1 MRNAAALVQMTPA
14 LQPAAV
20 HRRPWLR
27 FVRRRTAV
35 AGGFVVAIF
44 LLMTLLGD
52 WIRPYPP
59 AAIDYDHTLSLP
71 SFAHLAGTDDFGR
84 DILSRLIIGSRYS
97 LGMGLV
103 ATSVGTLLGAAWG
116 ISSAFYGHGF
126 DNISMRMVDVLLAF
140 PGILLAIAIVA
151 ILGPGFVNVVIA
163 VGVFGIPTF
172 ARLTRGPGLAVMA
185 QEYIQAAHALGA
197 GGVRIMGRHILPAVL
212 PSILVYFTLRI
223 GITILTA
230 SALSYLGLG
239 VQPPTPEWGAML
251 ANARLFL
258 NVAPHLV
265 LAPGITISLAVLGFN
280 LLGDGVRDALDP
292 RLRT

>member
-1 MRNAAALVQMTPA
+1 MGEAAAIAPA
-14 LQPAAV
+14 SAAAAPAAT
-20 HRRPWLR
+20 RWRPWLR

-35 AGGFVVAIF
+35 AGGIITVLF
-44 LLMTLLGD
+44 LLVMLLGN

-59 AAIDYDHTLSLP
+59 AAVDYDHTLSSP
-71 SFAHLAGTDDFGR
+71 SPAHLAGTDDFGR
-84 DILSRLIIGSRYS
+84 DILSRLVIGARYS

-103 ATSVGTLLGAAWG
+103 ATSVATVIGAGWG
-116 ISSAFYGHGF
+116 ISSAFYGRAF
-126 DNISMRMVDVLLAF
+126 DNLSMRAVDVLLAF

-151 ILGPGFVNVVIA
+151 ILGPGLVNVVIA
-163 VGVFGIPTF
+163 VGVFGIPIF
-172 ARLTRGPGLAVMA
+172 ARLTRAPALSALA
-185 QEYIQAAHALGA
+185 QEYISAAHAMGA
-197 GGVRIMGRHILPAVL
+197 GNLRIMVRHILPSVL

-223 GITILTA
+223 GVTVLTA

-251 ANARLFL
+251 ANGRLFL
-258 NVAPHLV
+258 NVSPHLV
-265 LAPGITISLAVLGFN
+265 LAPGLTISLAVLGFN